1 LSVVEAVGLRRT
13 YHTTTGVLRRKA
25 VEVEAVRGISFEIG
39 KGELFGLLGPNGAGK
54 TTTIKMLIT
63 LLLPTAGTARV
74 LGLDVVDDAR
84 LVRASIGYVFGGE
97 RGLYE
102 RLSGLDNLH
111 YFAELYGVDPRVQRG
126 RIGAVLDLVGLTGR
140 ERERVEG

>member
-1 LSVVEAVGLRRT
+1 MARPPRAAPPLARASPVAGLSVVEAVGLRRT

-25 VEVEAVRGISFEIG
+25 VEVEAVRGISFQIG

-74 LGLDVVDDAR
+74 LGLDVVADAR
-84 LVRASIGYVFGGE
+84 LVRASIG
-97 RGLYE
+97 
-102 RLSGLDNLH
+102 
-111 YFAELYGVDPRVQRG
+111 
-126 RIGAVLDLVGLTGR
+126 
-140 ERERVEG
+140 